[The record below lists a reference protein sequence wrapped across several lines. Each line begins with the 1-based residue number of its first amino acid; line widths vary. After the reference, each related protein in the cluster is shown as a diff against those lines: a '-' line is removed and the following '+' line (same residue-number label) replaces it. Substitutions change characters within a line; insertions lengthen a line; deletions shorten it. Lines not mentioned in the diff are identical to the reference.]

1 MSNRISGGYSPGD
14 PPLPIPNRA
23 VKPGRAD
30 GTALKCGRVGRRRF
44 LSEANSGRSPE
55 EATRES
61 VLRKSRRKSAGRF
74 IMSLCACAGR
84 ASSKVSQW
92 QSSHSE
98 SGDIRLYARHAVFQG
113 LRTILPY
120 KINLHLDDNLFSV
133 AIIRR
138 GWSRSPL
145 HAHFLLGEG
154 VAGVIL

>member
-1 MSNRISGGYSPGD
+1 MSNRNSGGYSPGD

-30 GTALKCGRVGRRRF
+30 GTARKCGRVGRRRF

-55 EATRES
+55 EATGES
-61 VLRKSRRKSAGRF
+61 VPRKSGRKSAGRF
-74 IMSLCACAGR
+74 IMLLCACAGG
-84 ASSKVSQW
+84 AGSIVSQW

-98 SGDIRLYARHAVFQG
+98 SGDIRLYARYAVFQG
-113 LRTILPY
+113 LCTILQY
-120 KINLHLDDNLFSV
+120 KINLYLDDNLSAA

-138 GWSRSPL
+138 GWSRSPR